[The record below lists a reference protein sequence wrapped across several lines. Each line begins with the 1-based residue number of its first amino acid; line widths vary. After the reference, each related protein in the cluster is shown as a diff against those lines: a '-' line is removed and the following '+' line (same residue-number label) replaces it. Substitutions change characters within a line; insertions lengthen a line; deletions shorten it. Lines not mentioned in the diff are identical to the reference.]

1 MFIFVV
7 TDLVFRVPAPSMFI
21 FVVTDLVF
29 RVPLGIVPTEDL
41 ISLLEE
47 V

>member
-1 MFIFVV
+1 MFSFVV
-7 TDLVFRVPAPSMFI
+7 TNLA
-21 FVVTDLVF
+21 F